1 MYVFQ
6 NFYFKYVKKI
16 KDVSK
21 YDDEN
26 LIKIVG
32 VNNGEIVGWRMIF

>member
-1 MYVFQ
+1 MLL
-6 NFYFKYVKKI
+6 
-16 KDVSK
+16 K

-32 VNNGEIVGWRMIF
+32 VNNGEIVGWRMIFLIGK